1 MIETKRVRWHA
12 EIEQSCLLFILYI
25 IWVISHLKRGI
36 ILISMGKRA
45 WNKEWVTFCCW
56 LRNFYFGAFFAH
68 WFLSAAFILIYKT
81 FFFYMLCFF
90 HPLNCS
96 VCLCFAVSFCKFH
109 MSIFISS
116 FFFKKKGTIYRV
128 ISAFHLFKRF
138 YLKYEWEQPTPFI
151 PIHIGT
157 CTQENCEYE
166 SNFGNAPTIPLKI

>member
-12 EIEQSCLLFILYI
+12 ETEQSRLQFILYI

-109 MSIFISS
+109 MSIEHIH
-116 FFFKKKGTIYRV
+116 FFFFLKKGH
-128 ISAFHLFKRF
+128 HLPCYFSVS
-138 YLKYEWEQPTPFI
+138 FI
-151 PIHIGT
+151 
-157 CTQENCEYE
+157 
-166 SNFGNAPTIPLKI
+166 